1 MFKEILLYIIEGLF
15 SLLLTVITAYLI
27 PYLIKKYAS
36 DKNKNMLLS
45 LNEIISNGVK
55 NIYQTF
61 VQEIKGTDKW
71 TKEAQE
77 EALRKCYLF
86 IQENLTEELKSWLKQ
101 YSDDVET
108 FIKGLIEAK
117 IYSLKAINS
126 KSVA

>member
-1 MFKEILLYIIEGLF
+1 MKEILLYIVEGLI

-27 PYLIKKYAS
+27 PYLINKYAS
-36 DKNKNMLLS
+36 DKNKKMLLA
-45 LNEIISNGVK
+45 LNNVITNGVK

-86 IQENLTEELKSWLKQ
+86 IQNNLTDELKAWLKQ
-101 YSDDVET
+101 YSNDVET
-108 FIKGLIEAK
+108 FIKGLIEAQ